1 MMWGYGWNGMGS
13 LWMILGSLFW
23 LAILGVVI
31 WALVRLFSRRA
42 DANATPPVG
51 TGPTALD
58 ILSQRYARGEIDA
71 TTFAQMRERL
81 EGSNTLVNEPRDT
94 KQPSAL

>member
-31 WALVRLFSRRA
+31 WALVRLLSRRA

-51 TGPTALD
+51 TGPSAMD
-58 ILSQRYARGEIDA
+58 ILRQRYARGEIDA
-71 TTFAQMRERL
+71 DTFAHMRERL
-81 EGSNTLVNEPRDT
+81 EGSNTLTSGPRDT
-94 KQPSAL
+94 KEPSVL